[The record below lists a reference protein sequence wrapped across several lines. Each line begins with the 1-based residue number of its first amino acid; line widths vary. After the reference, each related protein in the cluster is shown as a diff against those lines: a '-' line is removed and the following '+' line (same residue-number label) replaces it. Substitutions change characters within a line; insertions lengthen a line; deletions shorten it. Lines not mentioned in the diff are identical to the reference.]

1 MPELPEVETIAR
13 SLCNAAGFD
22 FPAGQGLNQRPG
34 VIGRVV
40 AGVSVTWSRSI
51 ATPTAA
57 EFTQRVVG
65 QTVRGVSRRGKFLLL
80 QLDRD
85 WLLIHLRMSGDLR
98 VEPCDHTLDQA
109 HDRVSLD
116 FRDGT
121 RLVFN
126 DTRKFGR
133 LWLVSDP
140 LEVLSQLGPEPFAEG
155 LDAAAFYEM
164 LQVRITAIKP
174 LLMDQRFLSGLGNIY
189 TDEALHKARIHP
201 LQKASTLTFIQ
212 AARLLEAIREIL
224 GEGIRRN
231 GASIDWV
238 YRGGEFQNHFR
249 VYQRTGQACSTCDTP
264 IERIIVAQRGTHFC
278 PHCQAIQLTDL

>member
-22 FPAGQGLNQRPG
+22 FPAGQGLNERPG

-40 AGVSVTWSRSI
+40 AGANVTWPRSI

-57 EFTQRVVG
+57 EFAQRVVG
-65 QTVRGVSRRGKFLLL
+65 QTVLGVSRRGKFLLV
-80 QLDRD
+80 QLDID

-98 VEPCDHTLDQA
+98 VEPCNHTLDQA
-109 HDRVSLD
+109 HDRVNLD
-116 FRDGT
+116 FQDGT

-155 LDAAAFYEM
+155 LDTGAFYEM
-164 LQVRITAIKP
+164 LQTRKTTVKP
-174 LLMDQRFLSGLGNIY
+174 LLMDQHFLSGLGNIY
-189 TDEALHKARIHP
+189 TDEALHQARIHP
-201 LQKASTLTFIQ
+201 LQKASTLTLIQ
-212 AARLLEAIREIL
+212 AGRLLDAIREIL

-249 VYQRTGQACSTCDTP
+249 VYQRTRQACYTCGTP

-278 PHCQAIQLTDL
+278 PHCQAMQLTDL